1 MREEISE
8 GVREGRGEE
17 ESGKRKD
24 KEEIGEVV
32 RGGSMREEI
41 SEGVREVRGEEGDK
55 NRSALHKRVKEDNE
69 KEWKDKREKYW
80 GGN

>member
-8 GVREGRGEE
+8 GVRKGRG
-17 ESGKRKD
+17 
-24 KEEIGEVV
+24 
-32 RGGSMREEI
+32 
-41 SEGVREVRGEEGDK
+41 RGEEGDK
-55 NRSALHKRVKEDNE
+55 SRSALHKKEDNG